1 MKPQTEPPAE
11 SESKSKP
18 QAASATRP
26 AQKSSA
32 ARARTPKQKLRQRG
46 PHASSR
52 EAPTKLPADFPSTRY
67 LFFGGKG
74 GVGKTT
80 AAAATA
86 LALLDSARA
95 GERVLLFSTDP
106 AHSLSDSL
114 GTRVGD
120 RTTEVARR
128 GAGEKAARLFARE
141 MDAAR
146 ALAEFK
152 QRHRTVLAEIA
163 DRGTILDEADINDLL
178 GLSLPGMDEV
188 MALFELSEVERASV
202 YARIV
207 VDTAPSGHTS
217 RMLRLPEVFARWVG
231 ALDLM
236 SEKHR
241 YMLAHFVRGRAPRED
256 EVDLFLRELAGRVEA
271 VRSMLFDPA
280 RASFVLVA
288 TPEALAFEESARY
301 FRTLRDEGIP
311 VTHLL
316 INRVERA
323 HASCPFCR
331 ARARMQSR
339 WLRALTREFKSL
351 RARRVPLFPQEVRGP
366 APLREFARAVW
377 MHEADGGTAGRA
389 DAEMGGCGDGETEG
403 SARVRGKILSPRHA
417 VAPSAHSA
425 QSSGH
430 QVAPSPRRPVSPSAG
445 FPLES
450 KRLVIFGGK
459 GGVGKT
465 TAAASFALAL
475 AERDE
480 GARVLVFSTDPA
492 HSLSDSFGERV
503 GELKRGVAGRLNLDA
518 KEIDPAS
525 RFEELKER
533 YRKWTDELFEEL
545 TGGSRFEVQFD
556 REAMRELVSLA
567 PPGIDEIAALS
578 TISDLLDAGEYAT
591 IVLDTAPTGH
601 LLRFLELPEVALA
614 WVRTFLKLLLKYKNV
629 VRWGGVA
636 EELVALSKAIKRVAS
651 LLTDAGECEFVGV
664 AIPER
669 MSLEETARLAASLKK
684 LKTPMRSLL
693 INNLVTAEAARAC
706 DFCASRRRGQSAVV
720 AEFRRR
726 FARGVRIY
734 AAPEHA
740 EEVRGPE
747 QLRRHLESWRNVT

>member
-1 MKPQTEPPAE
+1 LAKRGNAGGARR
-11 SESKSKP
+11 KSKLEP
-18 QAASATRP
+18 R
-26 AQKSSA
+26 
-32 ARARTPKQKLRQRG
+32 
-46 PHASSR
+46 
-52 EAPTKLPADFPSTRY
+52 TKLPADFPSTRY

-95 GERVLLFSTDP
+95 GERLLLFSTDP

-114 GTRVGD
+114 DTQVGD

-128 GAGEKAARLFARE
+128 GAGQGAARLFARE

-146 ALAEFK
+146 ALSEFK
-152 QRHRTVLAEIA
+152 RKHRAVLAEIA
-163 DRGTILDEADINDLL
+163 ERGTILDEADINDLL
-178 GLSLPGMDEV
+178 DLSLPGMDEV
-188 MALFELSEVERASV
+188 MALFELSEVERDGT
-202 YARIV
+202 YARVV

-256 EVDLFLRELAGRVEA
+256 EAELFLRELTERVES
-271 VRSMLFDPA
+271 VRAMLFDPA

-288 TPEALAFEESARY
+288 TPEAMAFEESARY
-301 FRTLRDEGIP
+301 FRTLRAEGVP
-311 VTHLL
+311 VTDLV
-316 INRVERA
+316 INRVERE
-323 HASCPFCR
+323 HDSCAFCR
-331 ARARMQSR
+331 ARARTQSR
-339 WLRALTREFKSL
+339 WLRALTREFKPL
-351 RARRVPLFPQEVRGP
+351 RTRRVPLFPVEVRG
-366 APLREFARAVW
+366 AARLREFARAAW
-377 MHEADGGTAGRA
+377 TD
-389 DAEMGGCGDGETEG
+389 GDGETGRRGDGETAANEDA
-403 SARVRGKILSPRHA
+403 SVRGKSHSARHA
-417 VAPSAHSA
+417 VNTSSRSSQPSGRSV
-425 QSSGH
+425 S
-430 QVAPSPRRPVSPSAG
+430 PSPRLPVSPSER
-445 FPLES
+445 FPPGS

-480 GARVLVFSTDPA
+480 KARVLVFSTDPA
-492 HSLSDSFGERV
+492 HSLSDSFEEEI
-503 GELKRGVAGRLNLDA
+503 GELRRGVAGRANLDA
-518 KEIDPAS
+518 KEIDPAA

-556 REAMRELVSLA
+556 REAMREMVALA

-578 TISDLLDAGEYAT
+578 TVGDLLDAGEYRT

-601 LLRFLELPEVALA
+601 LLRFLELPSVALA

-629 VRWGGVA
+629 VRWGDVA

-651 LLTDAGECEFVGV
+651 LLTDRSACEFAGV
-664 AIPER
+664 AIAER

-684 LKTPMRSLL
+684 LKTPMRRLL
-693 INNLVTAEAARAC
+693 INNVVSDEAARAC
-706 DFCASRRRGQSAVV
+706 RFCAARRRGQTSVV

-726 FARGVRIY
+726 FARGVEIY
-734 AAPEHA
+734 TAPEHP

-747 QLRRHLESWRNVT
+747 LLRKHFESWHKLA